1 MDFNRLADVLE
12 KTANYLDNQEAE
24 KTAAAQDARRQ
35 LVNEFSERYT
45 AATGEDLSEQ
55 IVEKLAASDE
65 NLLALFQKL
74 AARIES
80 NTNEAPDDLGEP
92 GDMPDS
98 DPVYTTKKAALAAN
112 VKSAED
118 NFLSFI
124 MGE

>member
-118 NFLSFI
+118 NFLGFI